1 MRYRSVLSGAVA
13 LTVLGLAACGNDT
26 LTAPQAGPALATTA
40 AALSFRQTS
49 AGWDHTCGVT
59 TGDRIYCWGENS
71 EGQLGDGTT
80 ANRLR
85 PVEVTGGYRWRE
97 VTAGFQSTCGITVDD
112 RAHCWGIGWLGDGSE
127 FRTQITP
134 VAVAGGLSFRHISNN
149 PQSDHTCGITT
160 DDRAYCWGLNQVGQ
174 LGTGTIDPV
183 ASLSPV
189 AVTGGR
195 HFREVSVGPNHT
207 CAVNPFGVIWCWGFN
222 MNGELGDGTT
232 TPSGCSVDA
241 RDCVSPVP
249 VRVHGNGLVFRQ
261 VSAGGGTTGPA
272 GNGGYTCGV
281 TTDNRAYCWG
291 FNKHGSLGDGSLTQ
305 RLTPAPVV
313 GGHSFRR
320 VEAGTIHTCGVTTDN
335 RAFCWGRNYHQI
347 LGDGTTKF
355 LRMRPS
361 PVVGGLQF
369 NRINV
374 GLRHTC
380 ALTPANRAY
389 CWGDN
394 PVGQLGDGT
403 TTNRVKPTAVAGPM

>member
-1 MRYRSVLSGAVA
+1 LSGALA
-13 LTVLGLAACGNDT
+13 LTALGLAACGNDT
-26 LTAPQAGPALATTA
+26 LTAPQAGLALATTA

-80 ANRLR
+80 ANLLR
-85 PVEVTGGYRWRE
+85 PVQVTGGYSLRE
-97 VTAGFQSTCGITVDD
+97 VTAGFQSTCGVTVDD
-112 RAHCWGIGWLGDGSE
+112 RAYCWGIGWLGDGSE

-134 VAVAGGLSFRHISNN
+134 VAVAGGLLFRHISNH
-149 PQSDHTCGITT
+149 PLSDNTCGITT

-174 LGTGTIDPV
+174 LGTGTLGE
-183 ASLSPV
+183 ASLSPI
-189 AVTGGR
+189 AVTGSK

-207 CAVNPFGVIWCWGFN
+207 CAVNPFGAIWCWGFN
-222 MNGELGDGTT
+222 INGELGDGTM
-232 TPSGCSVDA
+232 TPSGCLVDA

-249 VRVHGNGLVFRQ
+249 VRVHSNGLVFRQ
-261 VSAGGGTTGPA
+261 VSAGGGTTGPT

-281 TTDNRAYCWG
+281 TIDNRAYCWG
-291 FNKHGSLGDGSLTQ
+291 FNKYGSLGDGSLTQ
-305 RLTPAPVV
+305 RLIPAPVV
-313 GGHSFRR
+313 GGHSFRQ
-320 VEAGTIHTCGVTTDN
+320 VEAGTIHTCGVTTDD
-335 RAFCWGRNYHQI
+335 RALCWGRNYHQI

-355 LRMRPS
+355 LRMRPA
-361 PVVGGLQF
+361 PVIGGLQF

-374 GLRHTC
+374 GRSHTC

-389 CWGDN
+389 CWGAN

-403 TTNRVKPTAVAGPM
+403 TTNRVKPTAVVGPM